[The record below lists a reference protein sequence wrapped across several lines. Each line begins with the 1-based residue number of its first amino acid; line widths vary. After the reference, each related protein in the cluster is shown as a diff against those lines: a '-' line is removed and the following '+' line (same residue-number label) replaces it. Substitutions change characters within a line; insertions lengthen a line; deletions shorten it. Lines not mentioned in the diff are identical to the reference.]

1 MKMDCEAA
9 FVAYSGHQLPTIRR
23 APQLP
28 IDQWT
33 KHRDAIKDLYI
44 DQDKTLNE
52 VVDTMKREHGFQAT
66 YGVFSPV

>member
-1 MKMDCEAA
+1 MKMDHDSA
-9 FVAYSGHQLPTIRR
+9 FVAYSGRQLPTIRR

-33 KHRDAIKDLYI
+33 KHRDVIKNLYI

-66 YGVFSPV
+66 YDDFSPV